1 MRGSDVIE
9 FAADWL
15 PNRWRQLI
23 GPVIIGVLVLTGTL
37 DDVFLWFVQD
47 KAASITEDLLAPTIN
62 QLQHTGAATTHP

>member
-15 PNRWRQLI
+15 PRRWRQLI

-47 KAASITEDLLAPTIN
+47 KAAGITEGLLAPTIN
-62 QLQHTGAATTHP
+62 QLEHTGAATTQP